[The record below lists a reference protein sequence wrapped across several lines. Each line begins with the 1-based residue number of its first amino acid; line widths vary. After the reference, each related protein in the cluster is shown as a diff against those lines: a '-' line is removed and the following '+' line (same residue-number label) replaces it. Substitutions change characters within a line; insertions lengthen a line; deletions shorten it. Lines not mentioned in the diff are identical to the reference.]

1 MPKLVQKALIESKL
15 EKINQDNL
23 LRGKTSDGG
32 RMPHYSNK
40 YRRGNL
46 LYADYKQRSNPLNKR
61 RWDLKHWWNKKYDG
75 AFYRSIKVK
84 VNLKEVI
91 FSTNYDPQ
99 TMKGIYA
106 IINKQRIIGVTKRQL
121 IDVQIKNIPKIRQQ
135 VDSIINDGRMNV

>member
-1 MPKLVQKALIESKL
+1 M

-32 RMPHYSNK
+32 RMPHYSSK
-40 YRRGNL
+40 YRRGSL
-46 LYADYKQRSNPLNKR
+46 YYADYKQRSNPLNKR

-106 IINKQRIIGVTKRQL
+106 IINKQRIIGVTKRQF
-121 IDVQIKNIPKIRQQ
+121 IDAQVKNIPKVRQQ
-135 VDSIINDGRMNV
+135 LDSIINDGRINV